1 MQAKTYS
8 GGRPFGQ
15 GVQQGRLED
24 AVLLDLLA
32 GYKRR
37 VSGNY
42 RPLPSTDIEQLSAGR
57 MWVSSKLDGELWFL
71 VMQQDE
77 LLLTNAKGEV
87 IAGNVPVLAQAQ
99 HLDEGTVI
107 AGELHARVEGR
118 RARVGDLAFAM
129 AREDGSDAEA
139 VLFSA
144 FDLLRD
150 HSGEP
155 EAAYEQRLKR
165 LNQLIPGNSHLSVVA
180 TELLNTAADVRSR
193 FQARVLTGQ
202 EEGLIVRLDNGI
214 IHKLKPS
221 VSIDAAIIGFTT
233 KVDQPDLVRSVLL
246 GLLREDGAMV
256 LLGACGNLGAM
267 EERQALHL
275 KLEPLKVA
283 SQLRHASDSGG
294 LYTFVRPELVAEVVV
309 TDLQAELADG
319 RQPTS
324 PVLTLT
330 PEGWQSAGM
339 AASPRL
345 LHPVLSRLRS
355 DKAVNVQDIR
365 FAQVQAY
372 QAAAAAEAA
381 PAAELPQSTLLRRAV
396 WTKETKGQT
405 AVRKLL
411 VWKTNKEAVA
421 DFPAYVV
428 HWSDFSAG
436 RATPLD
442 REVKP
447 APDEASAMQIAD
459 EMIAANIKKGWNAA

>member
-15 GVQQGRLED
+15 GIQQARLED
-24 AVLLDLLA
+24 AALLDLLA

-37 VSGNY
+37 VAGNY

-57 MWVSSKLDGELWFL
+57 MWVSTKLDGELWFL
-71 VMQQDE
+71 VRQQGD

-87 IAGNVPVLAQAQ
+87 IAGDVPVLAQAQ
-99 HLDEGTVI
+99 HLAEGTVI
-107 AGELHARVEGR
+107 AGELHARVDGR

-129 AREDGSDAEA
+129 GRDDGGGADA

-155 EAAYEQRLKR
+155 ETAYEQRLAS
-165 LNQLIPGNSHLSVVA
+165 LSQIIPGGSHLSVVA
-180 TELLNTAADVRSR
+180 TELLHTAADVRSR
-193 FQARVLTGQ
+193 FDTRVLSGEQ
-202 EEGLIVRLDNGI
+202 EGLIVRLDNGI

-221 VSIDAAIIGFTT
+221 VSIDAAVIGFTT
-233 KVDQPDLVRSVLL
+233 KVDQPDLVRSILL

-256 LLGACGNLGAM
+256 LLGACGNLGSAQ
-267 EERQALHL
+267 ERQALRL
-275 KLEPLKVA
+275 QLAPLTLA
-283 SQLRHASDSGG
+283 SQVRHASDSGG

-309 TDLQAELADG
+309 TDLQGELSDG
-319 RQPTS
+319 REPTS
-324 PVLTLT
+324 PVLTLA

-345 LHPVLSRLRS
+345 LHPVLSRLRT
-355 DKAVNVQDIR
+355 DKAVNVQDVR

-372 QAAAAAEAA
+372 LAATAQAA

-396 WTKETKGQT
+396 WTKEAKGQT

-447 APDEASAMQIAD
+447 APDEARAMQIAD
-459 EMIAANIKKGWNAA
+459 EMIAANIKKGWNPV